1 MLNIASALYNFPIEL
16 AFKNNNI
23 NLQEKQKMDK
33 HSIGWFAAI
42 IIGGLAGW
50 IAQNVMHTNTG
61 IFLNIILGIVGA
73 SIATFILS
81 MIGVHFA
88 GWFGY
93 LIAGFIGA
101 CALIFAGRQLGL

>member
-1 MLNIASALYNFPIEL
+1 
-16 AFKNNNI
+16 
-23 NLQEKQKMDK
+23 MDDK
-33 HSIGWFAAI
+33 SIGWLAAI

-50 IAQNVMHTNTG
+50 MAQRMMHTNTG

-73 SIATFILS
+73 SIATFVLG

-101 CALIFAGRQLGL
+101 CALIFIGRQLGL